1 MVGSRHRI
9 IAAVRGSRF
18 RFEGINGRR
27 IFVARDNSNRTR
39 HRVVASSRSWERK
52 AAEKRAIV
60 LLAAPVNAPTGRSI
74 ETAAAPS
81 RSLRPLPLLR
91 GCVGMQVKFTE
102 TFARETGFP
111 FLPVIRST
119 PRGKAPHPFP
129 AANKSKKSPE
139 PISSLAGKF
148 GESEER
154 AIVGRQFLGE
164 ERRKEVEEEE
174 SRSERHVGENGKIP
188 RRGVGGVFRR
198 LEKRLYDVV
207 PL

>member
-1 MVGSRHRI
+1 MGSRHRI

-102 TFARETGFP
+102 TFARETGLP
-111 FLPVIRST
+111 FLPVIRSM
-119 PRGKAPHPFP
+119 PRGKPPHPFP

-154 AIVGRQFLGE
+154 EGGNRWPAVSRGGKKEGGGGGRIK
-164 ERRKEVEEEE
+164 ERTTRWGKRKD
-174 SRSERHVGENGKIP
+174 SEA
-188 RRGVGGVFRR
+188 RRRWSF
-198 LEKRLYDVV
+198 
-207 PL
+207 PPT